1 MGVFDFL
8 SELAK
13 TVAGAIKNF
22 FETIGQ
28 ALKII
33 VVAIINFAKQV
44 VNYFRGLNLKQ
55 GEDIPFIVEN
65 SKLKDM
71 IHEAPVKKGGIFE
84 GVYNESEDR
93 ITEGRVIN
101 ANDLDEKTEDIL
113 DAAKPDNPIVV
124 LN

>member
-55 GEDIPFIVEN
+55 GKDTPFIVKN

-71 IHEAPVKKGGIFE
+71 IHEAPVKKVGIFE

-101 ANDLDEKTEDIL
+101 ANDLDEKTEGIL
-113 DAAKPDNPIVV
+113 DAAKPDNPIVI

>member
-1 MGVFDFL
+1 
-8 SELAK
+8 
-13 TVAGAIKNF
+13 
-22 FETIGQ
+22 
-28 ALKII
+28 
-33 VVAIINFAKQV
+33 
-44 VNYFRGLNLKQ
+44 
-55 GEDIPFIVEN
+55 
-65 SKLKDM
+65 M
-71 IHEAPVKKGGIFE
+71 IHEAPVKKVGIFE